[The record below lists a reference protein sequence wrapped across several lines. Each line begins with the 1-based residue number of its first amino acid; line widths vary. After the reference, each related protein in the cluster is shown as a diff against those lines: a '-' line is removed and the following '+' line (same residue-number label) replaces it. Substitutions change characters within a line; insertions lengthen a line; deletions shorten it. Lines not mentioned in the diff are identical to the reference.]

1 MKMTQYMSL
10 IALVPAFAHAAEIHV
25 APSGDDG
32 NPGTENKPFRTI
44 QRAADA
50 AQPGDIITVHEGVY
64 RERIDPPRGGTS
76 DAERI
81 IYQAA
86 AGAKAVI
93 TGAEPVKGWTKVLN
107 DTWQA
112 ILPNTFFGDFNPYQ
126 DVVRGDWCGN
136 RGGYHTGAVYLDG
149 HWLTETTKREE
160 VMKPADSNPLWF
172 ATVDEKNTTILA
184 QFKDVNPNEKNVE
197 INVRRT
203 VFTPSKTG
211 IDYLTVRGFE
221 LRAAASPWAPPTAAQ
236 IGIITAYWCKG
247 WIIENNR
254 IAYTPCAGVA
264 LGKYGDEWDNGE
276 AIKDKPEWLQK
287 EMKGGTGGYVATT
300 ERALKNGWNKETIGS
315 HLVRNNR
322 ISHCEQVGIVGSLG
336 CAYSTVTGNEIHDIH
351 VRKLYTG
358 AEMAGIKF
366 HGAVDVTI
374 SHNHIRNCSRSGIW
388 LDWMGQGVR
397 VEGNLMHN
405 NSEDLFLEMQHGP
418 MLISNN
424 LLLSRTAMTV
434 NAVGMAFAHNLIV
447 GRIRSMAG
455 DNRTTP
461 FLNAHET
468 AIAGMHPCPDGHSGD
483 HRFYNN
489 IITAAEDRRKPINN
503 TMWPCFAAGNV
514 FPKGATPL
522 KFDTAALVL
531 PEVDAGTKLE
541 QNADGWYLT
550 LNIDDTW
557 REKARCQPVTTDRLG
572 KAKVTGGSY
581 ENPDGSPLTITTD
594 YFGHKRNPENPFPG
608 PLENPTSGQSIK
620 VWPVDTNVGSK

>member
-1 MKMTQYMSL
+1 MKTAQYLTL
-10 IALVPAFAHAAEIHV
+10 ITLASALAHAAEIHV
-25 APSGDDG
+25 APKGDDG

-44 QRAADA
+44 QRAADVA
-50 AQPGDIITVHEGVY
+50 RPGDTITVHEGIY
-64 RERIDPPRGGTS
+64 RERIDPPRGGAS
-76 DAERI
+76 DEKRI

-93 TGAEPVKGWTKVLN
+93 TGAEPVKGWTKVSN
-107 DTWQA
+107 DTWKV
-112 ILPNTFFGDFNPYQ
+112 ILPNTFFGDFNPFS

-149 HWLTETTKREE
+149 HWLTETVKQEE
-160 VMKPADSNPLWF
+160 VMKPVGNNPFWF
-172 ATVDEKNTTILA
+172 ATVDDANTTILA
-184 QFKDVNPNEKNVE
+184 QFKDVDPNEKNVE
-197 INVRRT
+197 INVRKT

-211 IDYLTVRGFE
+211 INYLTVRGFE

-254 IAYTPCAGVA
+254 IAYSPCAGVA

-276 AIKDKPEWLQK
+276 AIRDKPEWLQK
-287 EMKGGTGGYVATT
+287 EMKGGTGGYVATI

-322 ISHCEQVGIVGSLG
+322 ISHCEQTGIVGSLG

-366 HGAVDVTI
+366 HGAVDMVI
-374 SHNHIRNCSRSGIW
+374 SHNHIYNCSRSGIW

-397 VEGNLMHN
+397 LEGNLMRN

-418 MLISNN
+418 MLLSNN
-424 LLLSRTAMTV
+424 LLMSRTAMTV

-447 GRIRSMAG
+447 GRIRSMVG
-455 DNRTTP
+455 DNRITP
-461 FLNAHET
+461 FLKAHDT
-468 AIAGMHPCPDGHSGD
+468 AIAGMHPCADGHSGD

-489 IITAAEDRRKPINN
+489 IITAAEDRRKPINT

-522 KFDTAALVL
+522 KFDTAALAL
-531 PEVDAGTKLE
+531 PEVDVGVRLE
-541 QNADGWYLT
+541 QKDDGWHLT
-550 LNIDDTW
+550 LNTEEEW
-557 REKARCQPVTTDRLG
+557 REKARCQPVTTDLLG
-572 KAKVTGGSY
+572 KPKVTGGAY
-581 ENPDGSPLTITTD
+581 ENPDASPLTINTD
-594 YFGHKRNPENPFPG
+594 YFGNKRNPENPFPG
-608 PLENPTSGQSIK
+608 PLEKPLSGKSVR
-620 VWPVDTNVGSK
+620 VWPLEPAASSN